1 MQITV
6 RNNEKITTRQS
17 FRRATFTYI
26 QQQTWKLV
34 KLCLAEAARLS
45 IPTTAVALHPALL
58 RDAVKVTRVRRADK
72 FRHC

>member
-6 RNNEKITTRQS
+6 RNNGRITTRQS
-17 FRRATFTYI
+17 FRGAAFSDI

-45 IPTTAVALHPALL
+45 IPTTADALHPALL
-58 RDAVKVTRVRRADK
+58 RIAVIVTRVRRAD
-72 FRHC
+72 